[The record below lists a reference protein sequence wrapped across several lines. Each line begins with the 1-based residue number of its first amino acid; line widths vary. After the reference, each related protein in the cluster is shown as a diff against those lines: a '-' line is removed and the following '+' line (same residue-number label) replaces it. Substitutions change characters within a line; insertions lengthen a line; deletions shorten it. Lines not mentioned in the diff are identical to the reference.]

1 MYKEIRDKL
10 YTKLDGLTSTTD
22 LGYVYDYEPKSLKE
36 WFVSAVIAPSE
47 QSEDYYDS
55 DKNLGTYTFAINI
68 FLVNDDPKSYEW
80 PFLELID
87 EIQLAL
93 RQDETLQ
100 WTALWVI
107 MKTSFG
113 YTWDE
118 TGMKFVKIE
127 VTYSALL
134 GINT

>member
-1 MYKEIRDKL
+1 MYKNIRDKL
-10 YTKLDGLTSTTD
+10 YTKLNDLTSTTD

-47 QSEDYYDS
+47 QNEDYYDS

-68 FLVNDDPKSYEW
+68 FLINDDPKDYEW

-100 WTALWVI
+100 WEALSLI

-127 VTYSALL
+127 VTYAVLL